1 MNNKK
6 SKTYVNDSDLCDRE
20 EYEEYEEEFLNEED
34 DDFDEDVNVRKSD
47 LRENS
52 VEWYT
57 GENTITISIT
67 QRKMINYILKL
78 APKYPDEIKIICHPE
93 DNFGTLLARL
103 PLRYL
108 KFRRPREVSEEQRE
122 RMKEVAAKNI
132 AEGKLKPKK
141 RR

>member
-1 MNNKK
+1 MNTTNF
-6 SKTYVNDSDLCDRE
+6 DDLELCNSED
-20 EYEEYEEEFLNEED
+20 YEEYEEEMLDEEN
-34 DDFDEDVNVRKSD
+34 DDFDTDSSVRKSD

-67 QRKMINYILKL
+67 QRKIINYILKL

-108 KFRRPREVSEEQRE
+108 KLRRPREVSEEQRE